1 MAQCRWAREGTEVN
15 YSITGWLR
23 QELFKQGPVSR
34 GLGLITPAK
43 AMPRTLPP
51 ALRCL
56 WFRRARE
63 YSYLPR
69 GREREIERANER
81 REVGRS
87 G

>member
-1 MAQCRWAREGTEVN
+1 MAQCRWAGEGTEVN

-23 QELFKQGPVSR
+23 QELFKQDPVSG
-34 GLGLITPAK
+34 GLVLITPAK

-51 ALRCL
+51 APHCL

-69 GREREIERANER
+69 GRKRERV
-81 REVGRS
+81 REA
-87 G
+87 